1 MINGLMSKIILIS
14 GQTASGKSN
23 FALKLARRIN
33 GEIINA
39 DSMQIYKEIKILN
52 ARPGLND
59 QKKIKH
65 HLYGILSVKKNFST
79 GKWVQMASVIIK
91 KIVKKNKIPIVVGGT
106 GLYFKALTD
115 GFVKIPKIPR
125 RVRNKLIKEQNQI
138 GQKKFYSKLIKIDPK
153 SKIKIN
159 KNDRQRSIRAYEVK
173 LYTKK
178 SLFDWFKN
186 TKKIFNDENFSKFYI
201 DCPRNKLLKRIDSRI
216 NKMFQKGAVNEV
228 LRFKNLRVNEKLSS
242 NKIIGINEITQY
254 LCKMENLRQTKYKI
268 SIKTRQ
274 YAKRQATWA
283 RGHMKEWHK
292 VSSLDLNNFVKIL
305 NNKS

>member
-1 MINGLMSKIILIS
+1 MLNGLMSKIILIS

-23 FALKLARRIN
+23 LALKLARRIN

-65 HLYGILSVKKNFST
+65 HLYGIQSVKKNFST
-79 GKWVQMASVIIK
+79 GKWIQMVSLIIK
-91 KIVKKNKIPIVVGGT
+91 KILKKKKIPIIVGGT

-115 GFVKIPKIPR
+115 GFVKIPKIPIH
-125 RVRNKLIKEQNQI
+125 VRNKLIKEQNQI
-138 GQKKFYSKLIKIDPK
+138 GQKKFYNKLIKIDPK

-178 SLFDWFKN
+178 SLFDWFGK
-186 TKKIFNDENFSKFYI
+186 TKKIFKDENFSKFYI
-201 DCPRNKLLKRIDSRI
+201 DCPRNNLFKRIDLRI
-216 NKMFQKGAVNEV
+216 NKMFRKGAVNEV
-228 LRFKNLRVNEKLSS
+228 LRFKKLRVNEKLSS
-242 NKIIGINEITQY
+242 NKIIGIREISQY
-254 LCKMENLRQTKYKI
+254 LCKTENLRQTKYKI
-268 SIKTRQ
+268 SVKTRQ

-292 VSSLDLNNFVKIL
+292 VSSLNLNNFIKIL